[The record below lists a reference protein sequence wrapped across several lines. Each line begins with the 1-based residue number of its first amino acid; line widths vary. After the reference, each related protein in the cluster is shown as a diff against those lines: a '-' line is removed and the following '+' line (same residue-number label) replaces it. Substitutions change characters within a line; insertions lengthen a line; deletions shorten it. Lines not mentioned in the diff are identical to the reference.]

1 VAAIDRGVVLRW
13 WFLVLLAVGSLTR
26 TGRAESTDSA
36 RIALTTRAWNASTAA
51 EQALS
56 RVSARWNALNAK
68 FRVELDDIARL
79 KNAPRSWRR
88 DRDLRAKLAD
98 AEALGKQLEAASAEV
113 RRATERMKK
122 AHRLVVQAI
131 DAELAAGPTAAR
143 RSQLVGAR
151 ARVAPR
157 APKARRIVLPDT
169 KIDPLA
175 DPEELDQQA
184 LSIHDSEV
192 ELQRQIQGLDAQADE
207 LDQIAML
214 RKQHERTREL
224 DQRDDN
230 SARKGATSS
239 AGRGANADSAAPPES
254 PSPGGVGGAQDVG
267 SFESDASITLADVV
281 DPTTIEELSRAHR
294 SNDPAKRAA
303 AVRRARAAVAR
314 KLAQLRARRH
324 EVEQRASHL
333 RKH

>member
-1 VAAIDRGVVLRW
+1 MLRW
-13 WFLVLLAVGSLTR
+13 WLLLVLAVGSVTR
-26 TGRAESTDSA
+26 IARAESTDSA
-36 RIALTTRAWNASTAA
+36 RIALTTRAWNASVAA
-51 EQALS
+51 ERMLS
-56 RVSARWNALNAK
+56 RVSARWSSLNAK
-68 FRVELDDIARL
+68 FHVELDDIAHL

-98 AEALGKQLEAASAEV
+98 AEALGKRLEAASADV
-113 RRATERMKK
+113 RRATERMKR
-122 AHRLVVQAI
+122 AHRLVVEAI
-131 DAELAAGPTAAR
+131 DAELAAGPTSAR
-143 RSQLVGAR
+143 RARLVRAR
-151 ARVAPR
+151 ARVAPQAR
-157 APKARRIVLPDT
+157 KARRIVLPDT

-184 LSIHDSEV
+184 LAIHDSEV
-192 ELQRQIQGLDAQADE
+192 ELQHQIQGLDAQADE
-207 LDQIAML
+207 LDRVAML

-239 AGRGANADSAAPPES
+239 GARGASADTASPES
-254 PSPGGVGGAQDVG
+254 PTPGGVGNGTQDLG

-281 DPTTIEELSRAHR
+281 DPTTIEELNRAHR

-333 RKH
+333 RRH